1 MFWIYW
7 VKWNIILKFLIIF
20 FYLLKKKKRLQSDT
34 TEQLTLPHFSDR
46 RVTKIQL
53 LFATFLEES

>member
-1 MFWIYW
+1 MTSHSS
-7 VKWNIILKFLIIF
+7 ILAWRISWPEEPSRLQSM
-20 FYLLKKKKRLQSDT
+20 RLQSDT

>member
-1 MFWIYW
+1 MEYNIKIFNYFFLL
-7 VKWNIILKFLIIF
+7 VK
-20 FYLLKKKKRLQSDT
+20 KKKKRLQSDT